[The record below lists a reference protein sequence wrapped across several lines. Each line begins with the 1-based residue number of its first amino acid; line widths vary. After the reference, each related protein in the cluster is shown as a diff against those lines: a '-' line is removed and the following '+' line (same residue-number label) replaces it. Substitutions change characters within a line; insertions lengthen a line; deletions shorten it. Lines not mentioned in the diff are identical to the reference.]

1 MSQMEIEYEAVVD
14 LDDLL
19 IILSE
24 VVVKVLF
31 VGILMNLKL

>member
-1 MSQMEIEYEAVVD
+1 MSRMETEYEAVVD

-31 VGILMNLKL
+31 VGILMNL